1 MKNLVLNNIEENCY
15 YKLNT
20 RKNVFFDNNN
30 KQIKLSKIV
39 NRKFSRNFDDDNNKL
54 TKFNSYKKLSKKINN
69 NSSLSIFSK
78 TNFSSNFS
86 ENNIRSFN
94 LNNNNNKILNKI
106 NSQPSIFNNK
116 KNELNKKSKNL
127 FLNGISKFKLK
138 INKNNNKN
146 KNFFPI
152 LNKKNY
158 IKNSIPKEIN
168 FNDLN
173 NFSINYLHKNYNLFL
188 LEQKLKHTKIQ
199 SNLNRQLLIEFNKFF
214 TFIDPKKFSEKFR
227 LKNI

>member
-1 MKNLVLNNIEENCY
+1 MENLVLNNIEENFY

-20 RKNVFFDNNN
+20 RKNVIFDNKN
-30 KQIKLSKIV
+30 KQIKLSKI
-39 NRKFSRNFDDDNNKL
+39 SRNFDDNNNKL

-86 ENNIRSFN
+86 QENKSFN
-94 LNNNNNKILNKI
+94 FKDNKILNKI
-106 NSQPSIFNNK
+106 NSQNSIFNNNNNK

-127 FLNGISKFKLK
+127 FLNGIYKFQLK
-138 INKNNNKN
+138 KYKNNNN

-173 NFSINYLHKNYNLFL
+173 NFSINFLHKKYNLFL
-188 LEQKLKHTKIQ
+188 LEQKLKHSKIQ
-199 SNLNRQLLIEFNKFF
+199 SNLNRQILIEFNKHF
-214 TFIDPKKFSEKFR
+214 TLIDPKKFSEKFR
-227 LKNI
+227 LKNDFYN